1 MKLHFR
7 HGFILAIIFCGFFWN
22 GITLA
27 QPSKADTAAFP
38 YWIEMMKDPSANFYE
53 TQRAFNVYWEGREV
67 TKGSG
72 YKPFKRW
79 EYMMQQ
85 RVSPEGIRP
94 LAERNIR
101 AFSEYTSTRAPQ
113 TNASNWQPLGPFT
126 VPSGQNGYRGLGR
139 VNAIAFHPTD
149 ENTVY
154 IGAPSGGL
162 WKTTDNGLTWVSF
175 TDVLPTLGVSDIVVD
190 HTEAEVIY
198 MGTGDRDAGDA
209 PGLGVWKSF
218 DGGETWQ
225 PSNTGMG
232 NVTVSKLIMHPNN
245 NQLIMAA
252 TNSGIY
258 KSTDGGLSWSKKA
271 SGDFKDLVFKPDNP
285 NIVYGAQAGNF
296 FRSVNNGETFTRI
309 SNGLP
314 TGYRSGIAVT
324 PANPELVYFI
334 ITNSDSFKGLY
345 RSTDAGLSFS
355 LRSTQPNIMAWDCA
369 GGSGGQAWYDLDIAA
384 DPVNPEVIYAGGV
397 NCFKST
403 NGGNSWFITSHWTGD
418 CGVQAV
424 HADLHVLEFS
434 PLNNRL
440 YAGNDGGAYW
450 TGNEGQTW
458 TEISDGL
465 VISQAYKIGQSATN
479 RDLVI
484 NGYQDNGTS
493 TYIGGTWEAVGGGD
507 GMECAFDP
515 NDDRYS
521 YSTVYYGVINR
532 IFNHYPQGRIA
543 GQNVNGITESGAW
556 VTPFLIDHNDGN
568 IMFIGYKNVW
578 RSTNIKASST
588 NSVSWTK
595 ISDINT
601 NNLSVLVQSRA
612 NTDIIYAA
620 NGANLYRSDNV
631 KAAAVQWTTLSSN
644 LPVNKTITAI
654 ETSPADENVVY
665 VVQQNKIFKSINKG
679 LTWQDITGGLPDV
692 QMNTLVYYRNSPEG
706 LYLGTDIGVFYKD
719 APMEDWILYSNGF
732 PVSGIVTELEIY
744 YDSTGPAN
752 DVIRAGTY
760 GRGLWESPM
769 NYSIPQPDFVASE
782 TIVPIGCPID
792 FTDLSLGIPYEWSW
806 TFPGAETPV
815 STQQNP
821 SGIVWNTEGIYS
833 VSLTVTNPAGTN
845 TEQKTAYITVSS
857 DLMPVPAF
865 TASERVL
872 CSGTTTAI
880 KLYDESQFCPAAW
893 QWSFSPDD
901 VTFVNETTA
910 ASPNPEVILNGNSNY
925 DITLQVTN
933 ANGTST
939 LSVQDYI
946 LTGGMPSPFME
957 DWETQSLQT
966 NGWVVENPDNKVT
979 WELLPVNGVEQ
990 GTVAAGI
997 TFYAYDPPLGKRDR
1011 LISPPLNFKGFN
1023 EIVMGFSHA
1032 YARRY
1037 AQTADSLI
1045 VLISTDCGD
1054 SWERIATFADDG
1066 SGNFETHPL
1075 LGSSLFVPETAADWC
1090 GAPGNPACIQIDLT
1104 PWVGM
1109 ENLKIAFESVHRLGN
1124 ALYIDNI
1131 YFTNAVPAA
1140 FEKQDEPNIQIYP
1153 NPANDRIFISSAE
1166 NLTNAE
1172 VTIYNAT
1179 GKKVYV
1185 TSGLNGKLFTIET
1198 SSFDA
1203 GLYLISVQS
1212 GNVQFRS
1219 KLMIN

>member
-1 MKLHFR
+1 MKVHFKQ
-7 HGFILAIIFCGFFWN
+7 GLTLAILFAGLFWN
-22 GITLA
+22 GITLG
-27 QPSKADTAAFP
+27 QSTTADTAAFP
-38 YWIEMMKDPSANFYE
+38 YWIEMMKDKSANFFE
-53 TQRAFNVYWEGREV
+53 TQHAFNTYWEGREI
-67 TKGSG
+67 TRGSG
-72 YKPFKRW
+72 FKPFKRW

-94 LAERNIR
+94 EAERNMR
-101 AFSEYTSTRAPQ
+101 AFKEYTSTRAPQ

-162 WKTTDNGLTWVSF
+162 WKTTDNGLSWVSF
-175 TDVLPTLGVSDIVVD
+175 TDILPTLGVSDIVVD
-190 HTEAEVIY
+190 HVNPEVIY

-225 PSNTGMG
+225 SSNLGMG
-232 NVTVSKLIMHPNN
+232 DVTVSKLIMHPNN
-245 NQLIMAA
+245 NQLIIAA

-258 KSTDGGLSWSKKA
+258 KSTDAGLTWSKKA

-314 TGYRSGIAVT
+314 NGYRSGIAVT

-355 LRSTQPNIMAWDCA
+355 LRSTQPNIMAWDCN

-397 NCFKST
+397 NCFKSV
-403 NGGNSWFITSHWTGD
+403 NGGTSWFITSHWYGG
-418 CGVQAV
+418 CNVQSV
-424 HADLHVLEFS
+424 HADLHVLEYS

-450 TGNEGQTW
+450 TGNAGQTW

-493 TYIGGTWEAVGGGD
+493 TYIGGVWEAVGGGD

-521 YSTVYYGVINR
+521 YSTVYYGSINR
-532 IFNHYPQGRIA
+532 LFNNNAQGQIA
-543 GQNVNGITESGAW
+543 GQYVNGITESGAW

-568 IMFIGYKNVW
+568 TMFIGYKNVW
-578 RSTNIKASST
+578 RSTNIKANNT

-631 KAAAVQWTTLSSN
+631 KASGVQWLSLGAN
-644 LPVNKTITAI
+644 LPLNRTITAI
-654 ETSPADENVVY
+654 ETSPIDENVVY
-665 VVQQNKIFKSINKG
+665 VVQQNKVFKSTNKG
-679 LTWQDITGGLPDV
+679 LTWEDITFGLPDV

-719 APMEDWILYSNGF
+719 APMDDWILYSNGF

-744 YDSTGPAN
+744 YDPTGPAN

-769 NYSIPQPDFVASE
+769 NYSNPTADFTASE
-782 TIVPIGCPID
+782 TIVPLGCPID

-806 TFPGAETPV
+806 SFPEAETPG
-815 STQQNP
+815 SNEQNP
-821 SGIVWNTEGIYS
+821 TGIVWNTEGIFT
-833 VSLTVTNPAGTN
+833 VSLTVSNPAGFN

-857 DLMPVPAF
+857 ELMPLPAF
-865 TASERVL
+865 SASDRVM
-872 CSGTTTAI
+872 CSGLTEVI
-880 KLYDESQFCPAAW
+880 KFTDESKFCPLSW
-893 QWSFSPDD
+893 QWSFNPDD
-901 VTFVNETTA
+901 VTFVNGTSA
-910 ASPNPEVILNGNSNY
+910 ASANPEVLFNSNTNY
-925 DITLQVTN
+925 DVTLEVTN
-933 ANGTST
+933 SSGTST
-939 LSVQDYI
+939 LTLDKYI
-946 LTGGMPSPFME
+946 LIGGMPAPFME
-957 DWETQSLQT
+957 NWETQLLQT
-966 NGWVVENPDNKVT
+966 NGWVVENPDNNVT
-979 WELLPVNGVEQ
+979 WELYPATGYDND
-990 GTVAAGI
+990 TVAAGI
-997 TFYAYDPPLGKRDR
+997 MFYSYAPPLNKRDR
-1011 LISPPLNFKGFN
+1011 LISPPLNFKGFD
-1023 EIVMGFSHA
+1023 EIVMGFNHA

-1037 AQTADSLI
+1037 EQATDSLI
-1045 VLISTDCGD
+1045 ILISADCGD
-1054 SWERIATFADDG
+1054 SWQRIATFSEDG
-1066 SGNFETHPL
+1066 SGNFQTHPIL
-1075 LGSSLFVPETAADWC
+1075 VSSLFVPQSAADWC
-1090 GAPGNPACIQIDLT
+1090 GAPGNPGCIQIDLT
-1104 PWVGM
+1104 PWAGM
-1109 ENLKIAFESVHRLGN
+1109 ENLKVAFESVHRLGN
-1124 ALYIDNI
+1124 ALYIDNV
-1131 YFTNAVPAA
+1131 YFTNAVSAT
-1140 FEKQDEPNIQIYP
+1140 FEEETGAGIHVYP

-1166 NLTNAE
+1166 KLTNAE
-1172 VTIYNAT
+1172 VSIYDAT
-1179 GKKVYV
+1179 GKKVYSV
-1185 TSGLNGKLFTIET
+1185 SGINEKLFTIDVH
-1198 SSFDA
+1198 SFDP
-1203 GLYLISVQS
+1203 GLYLVSVQS
-1212 GNVQFRS
+1212 GTVQF
-1219 KLMIN
+1219 KNKVVIN